1 MGEPPLV
8 RAAASV
14 FRNLIYENR
23 HQLTAGVIVAGWD
36 KKFGGQVI
44 NIHCVDHFFL
54 LIYVI
59 YHLQNI
65 LIIKFNQLFKE

>member
-23 HQLTAGVIVAGWD
+23 HQLTAAVIIAGWD
-36 KKFGGQVI
+36 EKFGGQVI
-44 NIHCVDHFFL
+44 NIKF
-54 LIYVI
+54 
-59 YHLQNI
+59 
-65 LIIKFNQLFKE
+65 IKYCLHPFSIRK

>member
-44 NIHCVDHFFL
+44 YNEYL
-54 LIYVI
+54 S
-59 YHLQNI
+59 
-65 LIIKFNQLFKE
+65 LIILTKIFFYHCTKKQK

>member
-44 NIHCVDHFFL
+44 NIYYVDHFFL
-54 LIYVI
+54 LVFII
-59 YHLQNI
+59 NI
-65 LIIKFNQLFKE
+65 ISSLNYKI

>member
-44 NIHCVDHFFL
+44 YNKYDNI
-54 LIYVI
+54 
-59 YHLQNI
+59 NI
-65 LIIKFNQLFKE
+65 GTTET

>member
-1 MGEPPLV
+1 MNVYFFYNFVNQQLHLFLSIQMGEPPLV
-8 RAAASV
+8 RAAANI

-44 NIHCVDHFFL
+44 YIED
-54 LIYVI
+54 
-59 YHLQNI
+59 
-65 LIIKFNQLFKE
+65 

>member
-44 NIHCVDHFFL
+44 NIHFVNNYLTL
-54 LIYVI
+54 LVIYVI
-59 YHLQNI
+59 NLAPLKYLKYNI
-65 LIIKFNQLFKE
+65 

>member
-36 KKFGGQVI
+36 KRFGGQVSYNYWSCRLI
-44 NIHCVDHFFL
+44 KHKQLCKL
-54 LIYVI
+54 LSLIE
-59 YHLQNI
+59 NI
-65 LIIKFNQLFKE
+65 LNA

>member
-23 HQLTAGVIVAGWD
+23 HQLTAGMIIAGWD
-36 KKFGGQVI
+36 QKFGGQVI
-44 NIHCVDHFFL
+44 NFEL
-54 LIYVI
+54 
-59 YHLQNI
+59 NI
-65 LIIKFNQLFKE
+65 KNLYD

>member
-8 RAAASV
+8 KAAASV

-36 KKFGGQVI
+36 KTFGGQV
-44 NIHCVDHFFL
+44 NNDNL
-54 LIYVI
+54 YL
-59 YHLQNI
+59 N
-65 LIIKFNQLFKE
+65 

>member
-23 HQLTAGVIVAGWD
+23 HQLTAAVIIAGWD
-36 KKFGGQVI
+36 EKFGGQVI
-44 NIHCVDHFFL
+44 NI
-54 LIYVI
+54 
-59 YHLQNI
+59 
-65 LIIKFNQLFKE
+65 KFIS